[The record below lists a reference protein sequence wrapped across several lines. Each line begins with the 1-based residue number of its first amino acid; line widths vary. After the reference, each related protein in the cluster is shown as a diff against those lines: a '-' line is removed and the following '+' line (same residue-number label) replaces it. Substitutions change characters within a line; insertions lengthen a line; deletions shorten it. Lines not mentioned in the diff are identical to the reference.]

1 MNMVQASAGTIQC
14 SEPCHEAVEG
24 SDELI
29 YGYDGIPI
37 CKISCLFSQC
47 VSVWT
52 SDQLIGY

>member
-1 MNMVQASAGTIQC
+1 MVQASAGTIQC

-24 SDELI
+24 SAELI
-29 YGYDGIPI
+29 NGYDGIPI